1 MRPGTQTAH
10 RSALGLPYLLA
21 LPHAWAPAEDGAAG
35 TWPLLVYLHGA
46 GESGTDPN
54 ELLSEGATGT
64 PPMLAAAGRQRARR
78 PSPRTRMVP
87 ARVHAPRRYAAAAF
101 CDGLSADG
109 KRVGRWHGAQGPQ
122 AARRTDRS
130 TWPRDRRAQD
140 LSDRSIAQSCAARD
154 RSSRTP
160 RAQARACAQACPWA
174 AAASGR

>member
-64 PPMLAAAGRQRARR
+64 PPMLAAAGRQSARR
-78 PSPRTRMVP
+78 PVTSSEGGTSTCSR
-87 ARVHAPRRYAAAAF
+87 A
-101 CDGLSADG
+101 
-109 KRVGRWHGAQGPQ
+109 PQ
-122 AARRTDRS
+122 ARC
-130 TWPRDRRAQD
+130 RRA
-140 LSDRSIAQSCAARD
+140 L
-154 RSSRTP
+154 
-160 RAQARACAQACPWA
+160 
-174 AAASGR
+174 